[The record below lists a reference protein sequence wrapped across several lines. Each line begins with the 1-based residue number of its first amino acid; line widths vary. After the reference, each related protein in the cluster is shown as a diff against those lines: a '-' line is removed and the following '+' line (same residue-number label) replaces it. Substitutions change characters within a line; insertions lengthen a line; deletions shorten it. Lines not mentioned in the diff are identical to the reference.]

1 MKIQMIKDKIGD
13 KWQSL
18 SAEAKRQVR
27 ADIED
32 LRLELLKSGW
42 SERKFK
48 EALNL
53 QKISKKRELTPEE
66 YEKFKHIVQFDL
78 DDKQRHELEKN
89 TSVNGYKISRE
100 GRTTIVPSSKAQA
113 SNVKD
118 YHDGEDAVERN
129 NETGLDSEF
138 DPEKYQYIPEPM
150 EPGTEIPADFD
161 PNYAEENTA
170 PNLNM

>member
-48 EALNL
+48 EAIRL

-66 YEKFKHIVQFDL
+66 YESFKHIV
-78 DDKQRHELEKN
+78 
-89 TSVNGYKISRE
+89 
-100 GRTTIVPSSKAQA
+100 
-113 SNVKD
+113 
-118 YHDGEDAVERN
+118 
-129 NETGLDSEF
+129 
-138 DPEKYQYIPEPM
+138 
-150 EPGTEIPADFD
+150 
-161 PNYAEENTA
+161 
-170 PNLNM
+170 